1 MKRGQRMLDIV
12 VVNYN
17 STDYLLNCL
26 KSIYDSMNGNP
37 INVLIQ
43 DNGSEDDVDRVLQV
57 FPQVRL
63 AKSSNNMGFAK
74 AINKGLDQCESPYI
88 AIINPDTMVLDD
100 CFHEVLEY
108 MEKNP
113 GVGIVGPKVL
123 DVGGTVQGSARAFP
137 TPLTAFFGRNT
148 ILTKLFPNN
157 SITRRNVLTK
167 RCANGKPIE
176 VDWVSGACMVLR
188 REAIDDVGLMD
199 PRFFLYWEDADWCRR
214 MWAKGWKVV
223 YYPQPSLIHYVGGS
237 SSKTP
242 IRSLVEFHKNCYKFF
257 NKYNRPYLRFI
268 NPFVAGT
275 LASRL
280 VLSIL
285 IHKTGPQ
292 LKKLMS
298 RKSGKELQIIQGE
311 KNEDAPIFCPSTGA
325 YAPMGRRPEH

>member
-1 MKRGQRMLDIV
+1 MLDIV

-26 KSIYDSMNGNP
+26 KSIYDSMNGLHA
-37 INVLIQ
+37 NVLIQ
-43 DNGSEDDVDRVLQV
+43 DNGSEDNVDRVLQV
-57 FPQVRL
+57 FPRVRL
-63 AKSSNNMGFAK
+63 TKSSKNMGFAK
-74 AINKGLDQCESPYI
+74 AVNKRLEQCEAPYI
-88 AIINPDTMVLDD
+88 ALINPDTVVLDG

-113 GVGIVGPKVL
+113 DVGIVGPKVF

-157 SITRRNVLTK
+157 SITRKNILTK
-167 RCANGKPIE
+167 RCANGNPME

-188 REAIDDVGLMD
+188 REAINDVGLMD

-214 MWAKGWKVV
+214 MWEKDWKVV
-223 YYPQPSLIHYVGGS
+223 YYPKSAIIHYQGGS

-242 IRSLVEFHKNCYKFF
+242 VRSLVEFHKNCYKFV

-268 NPFVAGT
+268 NPLVAAT
-275 LASRL
+275 LACRL
-280 VLSIL
+280 ALTIL
-285 IHKTGPQ
+285 LHKTGPQ
-292 LKKLMS
+292 LKKLIP
-298 RKSGKELQIIQGE
+298 RKSGKELHIIQGE
-311 KNEDAPIFCPSTGA
+311 KHEDAPIL
-325 YAPMGRRPEH
+325 